1 MITEPRAVEPGAE
14 QPVPGLAVV
23 APRRGRGSPLRPP
36 YWLMAPSVALLAVVV
51 FVPMA
56 VAFYISFT
64 GLNENTIGDWTS
76 APFVGLRHYVDT
88 LSPNGVF
95 SSSLFNS
102 VKASLAFSLLTTA
115 AITPIGVGAALLL
128 NGPIRGRAIFRGLM
142 LLPYVI
148 PTFVNAVLWRLVFMN
163 GTGVADQIL
172 AGLHLGSRETFWLIG
187 PKALWAL
194 IIADVWAA
202 WPFIYI
208 MTLAALQTIPAELYD
223 AAAIDGARGLRV
235 FRHVTLPLIRS
246 TLGLALVLST
256 INHFN
261 NFTLPFVMFGSS
273 PPDQVNVLPLN
284 IYVNSFITFN
294 FGLGAAM
301 SVVALV
307 IMLAPAVIYLRAARV
322 GETD

>member
-1 MITEPRAVEPGAE
+1 MITQERPTAAE
-14 QPVPGLAVV
+14 AVPGLAVA
-23 APRRGRGSPLRPP
+23 APRRSRGSPLRAP
-36 YWLMAPSVALLAVVV
+36 YWLMSPSLVLLAIVV

-56 VAFYISFT
+56 AAFYISFT
-64 GLNENTIGDWTS
+64 GLNENSIGDWLH
-76 APFVGLRHYVDT
+76 APFVGLKHYVDT
-88 LSPNGVF
+88 LSPSGAF
-95 SSSLFNS
+95 SSSLFDS
-102 VKASLAFSLLTTA
+102 VKASVAFSVITTL

-128 NGPIRGRAIFRGLM
+128 NGPMRGRAVFRGLM

-148 PTFVNAVLWRLVFMN
+148 PTFVNAVLWRLIFMN
-163 GTGVADQIL
+163 GTGVADQLL
-172 AGLHLGSRETFWLIG
+172 AALHLGSRDTFWLIG
-187 PKALWAL
+187 PRSLWAL
-194 IIADVWAA
+194 VIADVWAA

-235 FRHVTLPLIRS
+235 FQHVTLPLIRG

-261 NFTLPFVMFGSS
+261 NFTLPFVMFGIS
-273 PPDQVNVLPLN
+273 PPAQVNVLPLN

-301 SVVALV
+301 SVVALF
-307 IMLAPAVIYLRAARV
+307 IMLTPAVIYLRAARV
-322 GETD
+322 GDSD